1 MQHTAAASRDQDMIV
16 RLLVTLTQLL
26 TFAFQDV
33 RNITHVLNYDYPN
46 NSEDYVH
53 RIGRTGRAGQT
64 GTAITL
70 FTTESTYLLSLGL
83 ISANMFA
90 DSKQA
95 RDLVQ
100 ILQESKQQIDP
111 RLHEMCRYGGG
122 GGGGR
127 WGGGRGRG
135 GGRGGRGGGMS
146 CAPIESWLIT
156 NKIAGWT
163 GGNNDPIRNS
173 RW

>member
-1 MQHTAAASRDQDMIV
+1 
-16 RLLVTLTQLL
+16 
-26 TFAFQDV
+26 
-33 RNITHVLNYDYPN
+33 VLNYDYPN

-53 RIGRTGRAGQT
+53 RIGRTGRAGAN

-70 FTTESTYLLSLGL
+70 FTTESAYYPVL
-83 ISANMFA
+83 IGKITFTNSMT

-100 ILQESKQQIDP
+100 ILTESKQQIDP
-111 RLHEMCRYGGG
+111 RLHEMARYGGG

-135 GGRGGRGGGMS
+135 GGRGGGGRGGM
-146 CAPIESWLIT
+146 
-156 NKIAGWT
+156 
-163 GGNNDPIRNS
+163 RNS
-173 RW
+173 NLALSTSY